1 MNTPRRATSPLASG
15 EDASWLHLG
24 RTLTKHWVLALAGL
38 LFAVTATAFYTFS
51 QPKVFRSSAT
61 LQIEPSAPRPLG
73 TDVQSIVDVG
83 SGSFWSNQ
91 EYYLTQYKIIQSRN
105 VAEDTVRRLSLDKDQ
120 SFVPPPAPDSPGQSR
135 PGGSAAPTA
144 FELAAD
150 TVMVNT
156 LVEPIKDSRL
166 VRVKYDDT
174 DPERA
179 RRILTTLV
187 DVYLE
192 RNINL
197 AQQYTTSGAEWLSA
211 QLSKLKQELDDS
223 ERALHDYK
231 SGKQILSVSLD
242 DQSNMLREE
251 IRQLNTS
258 LTSVKARR
266 EAVAA
271 RVAELSHIDTSD
283 PTNLPSLTL
292 LDSPVLQT
300 LRARYVDAK
309 AERDALLGEG
319 KGANH
324 PQVVALQAKIETA
337 KQALASEVSNVRQAA
352 NAELV
357 ATERELG
364 GLARL
369 FANAEKRALELNLL
383 EIDYRKME
391 RTKTNTEKL
400 YTLVLEK
407 TKETDLTRMM
417 RFNNIEVVE
426 AATLARAP
434 VRPRVA
440 LNLAVGV
447 LGGLA
452 LGFLLALGRN
462 NLDRSLKSPEDIEQ
476 YLQLPY
482 LGLLP
487 RIGSRTRWPKR
498 STIGSQS
505 SSDMPAELVVRND
518 PQSAVAE
525 AARAIR
531 TNIAFASP
539 DRPLRSILITSSGPE
554 EGKTTVASCLAIT
567 MAQAGQKVLLL
578 DCDLRRPRLHRVFD
592 RPAEPGVTHCILDS
606 SALDSV
612 LRDAKLGGNVEGLD
626 VLPAGQI
633 PPNPA
638 ELLHSASFKRLLDA
652 LLERY
657 DRVILDSPP
666 VAPVTDATIL
676 SASVDATLLVVRA
689 YATDRETARSVVR
702 TLREVAAP
710 RMLGVVLNYADIG
723 RGRYGYRYYYGK
735 DARGTTNS

>member
-1 MNTPRRATSPLASG
+1 M
-15 EDASWLHLG
+15 
-24 RTLTKHWVLALAGL
+24 KHWVLALAGL
-38 LFAVTATAFYTFS
+38 IFTITATAFYTFS

-61 LQIEPSAPRPLG
+61 LQIEPSPPRPLG
-73 TDVQSIVDVG
+73 NDVQSIVDVG
-83 SGSFWSNQ
+83 AGSFWSNQ
-91 EYYLTQYKIIQSRN
+91 EYYLTQYKIIQSRS
-105 VAEDTVRRLSLDKDQ
+105 VAEETVRRLGLDKDT
-120 SFVPPPAPDSPGQSR
+120 SFVLAR
-135 PGGSAAPTA
+135 PTQAANQGPSS
-144 FELAAD
+144 FELAVD
-150 TVMVNT
+150 TVIANT

-179 RRILTTLV
+179 RRILTALA

-197 AQQYTTSGAEWLSA
+197 AQEFTTSGAEWLGT
-211 QLSKLKQELDDS
+211 QLAKLKQELDDS

-258 LTSVKARR
+258 LTSVKTRR

-271 RVAELSHIDTSD
+271 RVAELSRLDASD
-283 PTNLPSLTL
+283 PVNLPSQTL

-300 LRARYVDAK
+300 LRARYVEAK
-309 AERDALLGEG
+309 GEHEALLAEG

-337 KQALASEVSNVRQAA
+337 RQALLSEVKNVRQAA
-352 NAELV
+352 TTELA

-369 FANAEKRALELNLL
+369 YANAEKRALDLNLL
-383 EIDYRKME
+383 EIDYRKLE

-400 YTLVLEK
+400 YSLVLER

-417 RFNNIEVVE
+417 RFNNIQVVE

-434 VRPRVA
+434 VRPRVL
-440 LNLAVGV
+440 LNLAVGL

-452 LGFLLALGRN
+452 LGFMLALGRN
-462 NLDRSLKSPEDIEQ
+462 NLDRSIKTPEDVEQ
-476 YLQLPY
+476 LLQLPY

-487 RIGSRTRWPKR
+487 RIGERSRWLSRPAKVTDRDVQP
-498 STIGSQS
+498 T
-505 SSDMPAELVVRND
+505 AELIVQND

-531 TNIAFASP
+531 TNISFASP
-539 DRPLRSILITSSGPE
+539 DRPLRSILVTSGGPE
-554 EGKTTVASCLAIT
+554 EGKTTVASCLAIA

-578 DCDLRRPRLHRVFD
+578 DCDLRRPRLHRVFN
-592 RPAEPGVTHCILDS
+592 RPTTLGVTTCILDPD
-606 SALDSV
+606 ALRHAKLDSQV
-612 LRDAKLGGNVEGLD
+612 PGLD
-626 VLPAGQI
+626 VLPAGPI

-638 ELLHSASFKRLLDA
+638 ELLHSASFKRLLDT

-657 DRVILDSPP
+657 DRVIIDSPP
-666 VAPVTDATIL
+666 VAPVTDSTIL
-676 SASVDATLLVVRA
+676 SATVDATVLVVRA
-689 YATDRETARSVVR
+689 FATDREAARGVVR
-702 TLREVAAP
+702 TLRDVTAP
-710 RMLGVVLNYADIG
+710 RLLGVVLNYADVG
-723 RGRYGYRYYYGK
+723 RGRYGYRYYYGPQN
-735 DARGTTNS
+735 DSATG